1 MVANLYPM
9 GYSSIMRISVDTT
22 NCDGAGGCQLACP
35 QIFVIDD
42 DDLVMVLDEHPDP
55 SLYDRVRTAAKIC
68 PRGVITVHER
78 D

>member
-1 MVANLYPM
+1 M
-9 GYSSIMRISVDTT
+9 GYSGIVRISIDTSE
-22 NCDGAGGCQLACP
+22 CDGAGGCQLVCP

-55 SLYDRVRTAAKIC
+55 SLHDRVRTAAKIC

-78 D
+78 G